1 MEKIVSVEA
10 ARKKLGELIVAVASR
25 REPVIIARRNSERAV
40 LLGYGEYER
49 LRSQEAQ
56 AAEARFQAALDRIH
70 SAVAKAGV
78 KPAVVKEAIRKARRS

>member
-1 MEKIVSVEA
+1 MEKIVAIEEA
-10 ARKKLGELIVAVASR
+10 RRTLGKLVLEVASS

-40 LLGYGEYER
+40 LLGYEEYER

-56 AAEARFQAALDRIH
+56 MAESRFHEALKRIH

-78 KPAVVKEAIRKARRS
+78 RPEVVKEAIRTVRRS